1 MKKNIYE
8 GLITALITPF
18 KDSKIDEKSLER
30 LIELQI
36 QSGVDGLVIGGST
49 GEGTSLEDE
58 DYYNLIKLA
67 TKIVD
72 KKINVIAGLSAV
84 ATEYAVSRVRKLNEL
99 GIDGIMCTVPHYIR
113 PEQDGIIKH
122 FQMLHDSTNLPLML
136 YIHLGRTGADLA
148 DSSILKLA
156 ECERIVAIKDAGS
169 DIARPLRLLGK
180 LPPHFSMMTGND
192 ENCIAY
198 SSHGGKG
205 CVSVISNIFPNEC
218 KALQDYLKTGN
229 YSQAIMLQQ
238 KLFPV
243 YEALFVEGNP
253 IGVKCAMQLLKLCS
267 DEVKLPLTVARL
279 KTRGLIE
286 KMLIDFRKI

>member
-1 MKKNIYE
+1 M
-8 GLITALITPF
+8 
-18 KDSKIDEKSLER
+18 
-30 LIELQI
+30 
-36 QSGVDGLVIGGST
+36 VIGGST

-58 DYYNLIKLA
+58 DYYNLIKL
-67 TKIVD
+67 TSKIVD
-72 KKINVIAGLSAV
+72 KKINVIAALSAV

-122 FQMLHDSTNLPLML
+122 FQMLHDSSNLPLML

-180 LPPHFSMMTGND
+180 LS
-192 ENCIAY
+192 A
-198 SSHGGKG
+198 
-205 CVSVISNIFPNEC
+205 SNIFPNDC
-218 KALQDYLKTGN
+218 KALQNYLTTGN
-229 YSQAIMLQQ
+229 YPQTIMLQQ
-238 KLFPV
+238 KLFLI

-253 IGVKCAMQLLKLCS
+253 IGVKWAMQLLILCS